1 MCSTLEL
8 LRYHREVLLQ
18 PDLLCRIVNKNF
30 GGFNRFWLK
39 RQRIV
44 ELPREGVAAVL
55 QGHNKQKKDEQQ
67 MVLGHFKGSSEVKGE
82 TQQTAERYKANIP
95 AIWLKN

>member
-8 LRYHREVLLQ
+8 LHYHRALLLQ

-30 GGFNRFWLK
+30 GDFSRFRLK

-44 ELPREGVAAVL
+44 ELPCEVVAAVL
-55 QGHNKQKKDEQQ
+55 RGHNKQKDGQQ
-67 MVLGHFKGSSEVKGE
+67 MVPNHLKGGSEVKGE
-82 TQQTAERYKANIP
+82 TQRTAERYKANIP